1 MNLPAKKALLMGL
14 PVMMCL
20 TFSIAA
26 PAFAQVAGADQGI
39 FSDEE
44 QMLRIKNSQVGQYEQ
59 QKSAAERDL
68 QTEDAQNGQY
78 RLYAEKRVQE
88 LSKPTAH
95 GGKAAATD
103 AQQLA
108 FFQNWLK
115 RDSAYRA
122 KQMAYINQ
130 LQSTISSL
138 QSGTQ
143 QTINNLGND
152 INGMREAVQDK
163 KDAQKFS
170 QMMQMNYFNELQSEM
185 GAASWGRPP
194 EDGTFNSTGGYGLMG
209 GYGMGF
215 GGRRNYGG
223 GW

>member
-1 MNLPAKKALLMGL
+1 MGL
-14 PVMMCL
+14 PVVMCL
-20 TFSIAA
+20 TFASVS
-26 PAFAQVAGADQGI
+26 PASAQAAGADQGI

-44 QMLRIKNSQVGQYEQ
+44 DMLRIKNSQVGQYVQ
-59 QKSAAERDL
+59 QKSVAERDL
-68 QTEDAQNGQY
+68 QTEDAQNATY
-78 RLYAEKRVQE
+78 RLFAEKKVQE
-88 LSKPTAH
+88 LSKATAH
-95 GGKAAATD
+95 GGKTD
-103 AQQLA
+103 ATQLQ
-108 FFQNWLK
+108 FFENWLK
-115 RDSAYRA
+115 RDSSYRA

-130 LQSTISSL
+130 LQATINSL
-138 QSGTQ
+138 QGGTQ

-194 EDGTFNSTGGYGLMG
+194 QDGTFNSTGGYGMMG
-209 GYGMGF
+209 GYGMSY

-223 GW
+223 GGGW

>member
-1 MNLPAKKALLMGL
+1 MKFSAKRAFGTVIPVVMGFLLSM
-14 PVMMCL
+14 
-20 TFSIAA
+20 S

-44 QMLRIKNSQVGQYEQ
+44 QLLRIKNAQVGQYEQ
-59 QKSAAERDL
+59 QKEAAERDL
-68 QTEDAQNGQY
+68 QNEEAQNAQY

-95 GGKAAATD
+95 GGKTD
-103 AQQLA
+103 ATQLQ

-115 RDSAYRA
+115 KDAAYKQ
-122 KQMAYINQ
+122 KQMAYIQQ
-130 LQSTISSL
+130 LQSTI
-138 QSGTQ
+138 QSMQAGTN
-143 QTINNLGND
+143 QTVSNLGND
-152 INGMREAVQDK
+152 INGMREAVQDR
-163 KDAQKFS
+163 KDAEKFN

-194 EDGTFNSTGGYGLMG
+194 TDGTFNSTGGYGMMG

-215 GGRRNYGG
+215 RGRQNYPG

>member
-1 MNLPAKKALLMGL
+1 MILSAKKALLIGL
-14 PVMMCL
+14 PVVMGL
-20 TFSIAA
+20 TLSSNS
-26 PAFAQVAGADQGI
+26 PALAQAAGADQGI

-44 QMLRIKNSQVGQYEQ
+44 QMLRIKNAQVGEYEQ
-59 QKSAAERDL
+59 QKAAAERDL
-68 QTEDAQNGQY
+68 QNEDAQNATY
-78 RLYAEKRVQE
+78 RLYAEKKVQE

-95 GGKAAATD
+95 GAKTD
-103 AQQLA
+103 AAQLQ

-115 RDSAYRA
+115 RDSTYRA
-122 KQMAYINQ
+122 KQQAYINQ
-130 LQSTISSL
+130 LQNTIQTMQAGS
-138 QSGTQ
+138 Q

-152 INGMREAVQDK
+152 INGMREAVQDR

-194 EDGTFNSTGGYGLMG
+194 QDGTFNSTGGYGMMG
-209 GYGMGF
+209 GYGMGY

-223 GW
+223 W

>member
-1 MNLPAKKALLMGL
+1 MNLSAKKALLMGL
-14 PVMMCL
+14 PVVLGLMTL
-20 TFSIAA
+20 SS
-26 PAFAQVAGADQGI
+26 PASAQVAGADQGI

-44 QMLRIKNSQVGQYEQ
+44 QMLRIKNAQVGEYEQ
-59 QKSAAERDL
+59 QKAAAERDL
-68 QTEDAQNGQY
+68 QTEDAQNATY
-78 RLYAEKRVQE
+78 RLYAEKKVQE

-95 GGKAAATD
+95 GAKTD
-103 AQQLA
+103 ATQLA
-108 FFQNWLK
+108 FYQNWLK

-122 KQMAYINQ
+122 KQQAYINQ
-130 LQSTISSL
+130 LQSTI
-138 QSGTQ
+138 QSMQAGTQ

-152 INGMREAVQDK
+152 INGMREAVQDR

-194 EDGTFNSTGGYGLMG
+194 QDGTFNSTGGYGMLG
-209 GYGMGF
+209 GYGMGY